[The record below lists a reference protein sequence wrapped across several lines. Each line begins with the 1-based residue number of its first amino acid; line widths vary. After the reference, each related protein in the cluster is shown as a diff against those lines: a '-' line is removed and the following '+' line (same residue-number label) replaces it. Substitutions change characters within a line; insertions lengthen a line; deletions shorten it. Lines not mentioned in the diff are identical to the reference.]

1 MSETKKM
8 KFCQITY
15 KIIASFTGVFFFPI
29 YFTLTQYHLIK
40 NDNDYM
46 SHCFSKWRNLQ
57 P

>member
-1 MSETKKM
+1 MKKM

-46 SHCFSKWRNLQ
+46 SHCFGKWRNLQ